1 MDAEVFDEALQSLD
15 DLIDGY
21 NAVEHNPRS
30 LYVPPQRKGDHR
42 GHRHPRAPAASNSTE
57 REREKER
64 EPPFRAACAERSVC
78 VIKHTPPT
86 HPFFLR
92 YSQIVV
98 VGKGTV
104 ARRGRLAS
112 AAVRRHPPPHGR
124 QGARFGST

>member
-57 REREKER
+57 RERERKR
-64 EPPFRAACAERSVC
+64 ESPPFELRVPRGVCA
-78 VIKHTPPT
+78 
-86 HPFFLR
+86 
-92 YSQIVV
+92 
-98 VGKGTV
+98 
-104 ARRGRLAS
+104 
-112 AAVRRHPPPHGR
+112 
-124 QGARFGST
+124 